1 MYIKNG
7 KPRIFGF
14 FAAYFR
20 SKNARGLSYPV
31 ILPMLP
37 RKLQYSSY
45 RN

>member
-14 FAAYFR
+14 FCGIFR
-20 SKNARGLSYPV
+20 SENTRGLSYPV
-31 ILPMLP
+31 ISQTMF
-37 RKLQYSSY
+37 RKPQYSSY